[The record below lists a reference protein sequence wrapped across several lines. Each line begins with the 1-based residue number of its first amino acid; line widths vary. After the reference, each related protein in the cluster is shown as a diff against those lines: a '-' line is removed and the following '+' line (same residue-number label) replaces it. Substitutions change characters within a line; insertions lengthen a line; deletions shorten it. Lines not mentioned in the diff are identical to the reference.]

1 MKYVVRLELDYD
13 YYERYYLSRY
23 GAIKEPYKINDFD
36 KDEFIF
42 ESKDEAQQMIE
53 SIPNIRDYSIDKIES
68 LDEII

>member
-36 KDEFIF
+36 RDEFVF
-42 ESKDEAQQMIE
+42 DSKEEAEKIVN
-53 SIPNIRDYSIDKIES
+53 SITSIRNYSIDEIES